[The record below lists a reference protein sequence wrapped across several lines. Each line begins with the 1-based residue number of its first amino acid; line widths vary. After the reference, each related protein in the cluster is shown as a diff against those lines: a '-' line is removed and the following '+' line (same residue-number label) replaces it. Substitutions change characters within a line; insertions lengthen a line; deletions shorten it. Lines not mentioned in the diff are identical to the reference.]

1 VPSVDVELRAA
12 FRYGLSA
19 NVLFSWEEQ
28 GPRANGQGVTRDMST
43 NGLFVYSKVLP
54 PENASLGLEVG
65 FPPLQEGSAPVRI
78 KVRGRV
84 VRVEREPAEP
94 FRNGFAVSSESTSW
108 LSCENSGTRARATV
122 RVSSSRLLH

>member
-12 FRYGLSA
+12 LRYALSA
-19 NVLFSWEEQ
+19 NVLFSWEGR
-28 GPRANGQGVTRDMST
+28 GPYAKGQGVTRDMST

-65 FPPLQEGSAPVRI
+65 FPPLHKGSAPVRI

-84 VRVEREPAEP
+84 VRVEREPAES
-94 FRNGFAVSSESTSW
+94 FRNGFAVASESTS
-108 LSCENSGTRARATV
+108 LLRYENSDTREGDR
-122 RVSSSRLLH
+122 

>member
-1 VPSVDVELRAA
+1 
-12 FRYGLSA
+12 
-19 NVLFSWEEQ
+19 
-28 GPRANGQGVTRDMST
+28 MST

-65 FPPLQEGSAPVRI
+65 FAPLHEGSAPVRI

-94 FRNGFAVSSESTSW
+94 FRNGFAVSSESTS
-108 LSCENSGTRARATV
+108 LLGCENSGTCERDR
-122 RVSSSRLLH
+122 